1 MSQEHQ
7 ENKPTP
13 EPQEENNN
21 DGRYHKDS
29 AMRDL
34 ARFINKKLVS
44 SKKQTYFEASES
56 KNNNNASEG
65 ENNTDEAV
73 EEKIVERE
81 SVEEEIVESE
91 KPGEED
97 PTPSEIEDFE
107 ALQKKITQ
115 AVEVEVWFAKK

>member
-7 ENKPTP
+7 ENKPTS

-21 DGRYHKDS
+21 DARYHKDS

-44 SKKQTYFEASES
+44 SKKQTSFEASES

-65 ENNTDEAV
+65 ENKTDEAV

-81 SVEEEIVESE
+81 SVEEEIVKSE
-91 KPGEED
+91 KTGEED

-107 ALQKKITQ
+107 ALQKKITE
-115 AVEVEVWFAKK
+115 AVEVEV